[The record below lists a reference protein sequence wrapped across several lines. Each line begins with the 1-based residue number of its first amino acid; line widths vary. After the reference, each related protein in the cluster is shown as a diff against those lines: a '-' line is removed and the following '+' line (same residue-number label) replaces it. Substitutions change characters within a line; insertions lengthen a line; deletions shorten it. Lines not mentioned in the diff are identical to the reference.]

1 MRMKSHYDL
10 DDLDPYV
17 EELKAQDR
25 FERRRQANLLA
36 HPDCRDPDH
45 LGCERCEESEDDDD

>member
-10 DDLDPYV
+10 DELDPYV
-17 EELKAQDR
+17 EELKA
-25 FERRRQANLLA
+25 ERQHQRRQQANLLA

-45 LGCERCEESEDDDD
+45 LGCDKCEEDESED